1 MPQLDDLAIGGLAS
15 HLEFNPLHGFATV
28 SPVFPSLT
36 TLNLLD
42 CQCEARD
49 LGAFLLRHGPTLE
62 VLWSTHLQIDGD
74 LAEVVAMFRVIAARM
89 TVLRRI
95 VMNDP
100 CASDGV
106 SINFPGVNSCWSAW
120 EEDEAGFVRIED
132 RHGVDLEGR
141 EEVSQGSKLM
151 LANLTF

>member
-1 MPQLDDLAIGGLAS
+1 
-15 HLEFNPLHGFATV
+15 
-28 SPVFPSLT
+28 
-36 TLNLLD
+36 
-42 CQCEARD
+42 
-49 LGAFLLRHGPTLE
+49 
-62 VLWSTHLQIDGD
+62 
-74 LAEVVAMFRVIAARM
+74 MFRVIAARM

-106 SINFPGVNSCWSAW
+106 SINFPGVNSCWSAR
-120 EEDEAGFVRIED
+120 EEDEDGFVWIED

-151 LANLTF
+151 LADLTF